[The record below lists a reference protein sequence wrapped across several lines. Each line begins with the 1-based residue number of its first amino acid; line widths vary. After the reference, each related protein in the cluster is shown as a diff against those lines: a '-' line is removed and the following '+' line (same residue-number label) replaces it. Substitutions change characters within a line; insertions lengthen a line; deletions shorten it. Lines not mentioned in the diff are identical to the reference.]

1 MLDLTSSSSGTGTGE
16 DLHERLHRF
25 SHDLKNKMG
34 GLWQALK
41 LLQDLPSGPERD
53 ELLVFAERS
62 YFSGA
67 QAVEKLMDDLAVPRG
82 SEKLHKEDLEL
93 SILVEKCINGIVFRT
108 QKKDQQV
115 KLEAGSTVQFQG
127 DRELLRNIFEA
138 LLSNASK
145 FSPPGSVIHVRI
157 ISEDGQARIEVA
169 DRGVGLTE
177 EDLGEVFTRYAL
189 LTSRSTAGES
199 QARGT
204 LSRVRQWVKAH
215 GGEIGAQSDGPGKGT
230 KFTVWLPL
238 RSCGKSLSSQLSVV
252 S

>member
-1 MLDLTSSSSGTGTGE
+1 MLDLSEGFSIPGSSE
-16 DLHERLHRF
+16 ELHARLHRF

-41 LLQDLPSGPERD
+41 LLQDLPEGPERD

-82 SEKLHKEDLEL
+82 NEKLRKEDVDLTAL
-93 SILVEKCINGIVFRT
+93 MGQCIEGTAFRT
-108 QKKDQQV
+108 QKKEQQV
-115 KLEAGSTVQFQG
+115 VLKAVPVHLQG

-145 FSPPGSVIHVRI
+145 FSPPGSPVQVHLTVA
-157 ISEDGQARIEVA
+157 GNLVRIEVE
-169 DRGVGLTE
+169 DHGVGLTE
-177 EDLGEVFTRYAL
+177 DDLGEVFTRYAL
-189 LTSRSTAGES
+189 LSSRSTAGES

-204 LSRVRQWVKAH
+204 LARVRQWVKAH
-215 GGEIGAQSDGPGKGT
+215 DGEIAAQSAGPGKGT
-230 KFTVWLPL
+230 RFTVRLPL
-238 RSCGKSLSSQLSVV
+238 
-252 S
+252 

>member
-1 MLDLTSSSSGTGTGE
+1 MLDLSPSSSIPGTGE
-16 DLHERLHRF
+16 DLHARLHRF

-41 LLQDLPSGPERD
+41 LLQDLPDGPERD

-82 SEKLHKEDLEL
+82 SEKVHEEEVELTLLLEQ
-93 SILVEKCINGIVFRT
+93 CIAGVAFRT
-108 QKKDQQV
+108 QKKRQPV
-115 KLEAGSTVQFQG
+115 EFEAAPIHLHG
-127 DRELLRNIFEA
+127 DREFLRNIFEA

-145 FSPPGSVIHVRI
+145 FSPPGSPIHVRAT
-157 ISEDGQARIEVA
+157 SDGEYARIDVEDTGA
-169 DRGVGLTE
+169 GLTK
-177 EDLGEVFTRYAL
+177 EDLGEIFSRYAL
-189 LTSRSTAGES
+189 LSSRSTAGES

-215 GGEIGAQSDGPGKGT
+215 GGDITAQSEGPGKGS
-230 KFTVWLPL
+230 KFTVRLPL
-238 RSCGKSLSSQLSVV
+238 
-252 S
+252 

>member
-1 MLDLTSSSSGTGTGE
+1 MLDLSHSSAFPGSPE
-16 DLHERLHRF
+16 ELHARLHRF

-41 LLQDLPSGPERD
+41 LLQDLPAGPERD

-82 SEKLHKEDLEL
+82 SDKLRNEEVEL
-93 SILVEKCINGIVFRT
+93 TPLMEQCIAGVAFRT
-108 QKKDQQV
+108 QKKDQHVDLVASQIH
-115 KLEAGSTVQFQG
+115 LQG

-145 FSPPGSVIHVRI
+145 FSSPGASIHVAL
-157 ISEDGQARIEVA
+157 SSDNGHAKIEVA
-169 DRGVGLTE
+169 DHGAGLTE
-177 EDLGEVFTRYAL
+177 ADLGELFTRYAL
-189 LTSRSTAGES
+189 LSSRSTAGES

-204 LSRVRQWVKAH
+204 LARVRQWVKAH

-230 KFTVWLPL
+230 KFTVRLPL
-238 RSCGKSLSSQLSVV
+238 
-252 S
+252 